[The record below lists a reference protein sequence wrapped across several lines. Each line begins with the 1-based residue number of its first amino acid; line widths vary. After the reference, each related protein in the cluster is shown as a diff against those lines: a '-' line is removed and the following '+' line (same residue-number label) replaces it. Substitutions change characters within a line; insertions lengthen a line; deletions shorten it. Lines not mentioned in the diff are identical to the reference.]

1 MVVEKLLVSQLI
13 DYINQNKDNISL
25 PCYVMLGLPLK
36 TEGEALWLSVLGK
49 AQPQQKYIRA
59 KFSGTFPFA
68 LYYRMTAK
76 ELDGMEAKM
85 MIPSENLEIF
95 LVDKQLDFDGIYIS
109 KIEQTK
115 GAAIFSR
122 SEDGSVTYQS
132 LWSATF
138 NER

>member
-1 MVVEKLLVSQLI
+1 MVVEKLLISQLI
-13 DYINQNKDNISL
+13 DHINSHISDIPL

-36 TEGEALWLSVLGK
+36 TEGEALWVQVLGK

-59 KFSGTFPFA
+59 KYSGKFPFA
-68 LYYRMTAK
+68 LYYRMGTK
-76 ELDGMEAKM
+76 ELDGIEAKM
-85 MIPSENLEIF
+85 MIPSENLEIY
-95 LVDKQLDFDGIYIS
+95 LVDRKFTFDGVYIS

-122 SEDGSVTYQS
+122 GEDGSVTYQS